1 VRHQCVPE
9 QDTSPLVAPEACDL
23 WHI

>member
-9 QDTSPLVAPEACDL
+9 QGT
-23 WHI
+23 

>member
-9 QDTSPLVAPEACDL
+9 QDTVLNP
-23 WHI
+23 

>member
-9 QDTSPLVAPEACDL
+9 QDTLL
-23 WHI
+23 

>member
-9 QDTSPLVAPEACDL
+9 QDT
-23 WHI
+23 